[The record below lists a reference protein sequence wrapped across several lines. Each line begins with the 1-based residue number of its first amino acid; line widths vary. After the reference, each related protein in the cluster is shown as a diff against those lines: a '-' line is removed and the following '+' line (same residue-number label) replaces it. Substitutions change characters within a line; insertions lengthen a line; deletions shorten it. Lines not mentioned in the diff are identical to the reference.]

1 MKIATWP
8 QKISFEFNNYF
19 VNIRP
24 SLLKSIPETSFHF
37 KDSLQEKTVDSF
49 FLKYID
55 EKITRLIFQLNN

>member
-19 VNIRP
+19 VNIGP

-49 FLKYID
+49 S
-55 EKITRLIFQLNN
+55 